1 MPNESPETTPTSPS
15 KSKTSRPLSA
25 EEMIAEF
32 NQLKASGQLGQPRL
46 TPREQLPQDFQD
58 YLNDPQILLV
68 PKDSPRWRRLLEQLT
83 AEDQPEKPEPD

>member
-32 NQLKASGQLGQPRL
+32 NQLKAAGQLSAPKL

-58 YLNDPQILLV
+58 YLNDPQVLLV
-68 PKDSPRWRRLLEQLT
+68 PKDSPRYRHLLT
-83 AEDQPEKPEPD
+83 PPSPPTPAE